1 MVSAR
6 HALLFAGLLS
16 SAMPAPADMVRSIA
30 PPPGASAGMVSAGS
44 LLQVGLSLLLV
55 LAAIAAVA
63 WAAKR
68 LNPAQTGSGG
78 PGSALRVISATAVG
92 QRERVVLVEVG
103 ATWLVVGVAPGQVSS
118 HAQAGHRAGKQ

>member
-1 MVSAR
+1 
-6 HALLFAGLLS
+6 
-16 SAMPAPADMVRSIA
+16 
-30 PPPGASAGMVSAGS
+30 
-44 LLQVGLSLLLV
+44 LV

-118 HAQAGHRAGKQ
+118 LHSMPRPDIVPGSSDTRTPDNKFSAWLKQTMDRRTNG